1 MARTK
6 NDIPSV
12 TITIST
18 TLQMRRALE
27 RLVTT
32 GYYGPNPAAAAER
45 LLARVLEERDR
56 DGKLKASGTRSRS
69 GRNEGGAP

>member
-27 RLVTT
+27 RLVAT
-32 GYYGPNPAAAAER
+32 GFYGTNPAAAAER
-45 LLARVLEERDR
+45 LLARVLEKRDR
-56 DGKLKASGTRSRS
+56 DGKLKASGERSRS